1 MHTSFH
7 KIQPDLEWVSYNTL
21 ITLLWQCIF
30 HGIVFSLATTRIPID
45 RLELEDTEPDFEGVR
60 LAWNKVEIP
69 PYHSDEEP
77 LLYMVEMSEP
87 PLDEWRPVVTGLP
100 TTRYRVTDLLPDR
113 DYRFRV
119 RAVTPYGV
127 TPPSYAL
134 PVSYRRPLPG
144 MCVYN
149 KAFFFIKKRSKI
161 TWSPF
166 KFFF

>member
-1 MHTSFH
+1 ME
-7 KIQPDLEWVSYNTL
+7 PLSYNNLIKRLILKCNVDVISQYWRTL
-21 ITLLWQCIF
+21 SDNAFFMGLL
-30 HGIVFSLATTRIPID
+30 FSLATTRIPID

-69 PYHSDEEP
+69 PYHLDEEP

-100 TTRYRVTDLLPDR
+100 TNRYRVTDLLPDR
-113 DYRFRV
+113 DYCFRV

-144 MCVYN
+144 MC
-149 KAFFFIKKRSKI
+149 F
-161 TWSPF
+161 
-166 KFFF
+166 

>member
-1 MHTSFH
+1 MPSYIATS
-7 KIQPDLEWVSYNTL
+7 
-21 ITLLWQCIF
+21 
-30 HGIVFSLATTRIPID
+30 RIPID
-45 RLELEDTEPDFEGVR
+45 RLELEDSEPDFEGVR

-69 PYHSDEEP
+69 PYNIDDEP

-119 RAVTPYGV
+119 RAITPYGV

-144 MCVYN
+144 KCVMCVLNWKVYYL
-149 KAFFFIKKRSKI
+149 F
-161 TWSPF
+161 
-166 KFFF
+166 